1 MIENLKIEVSKY
13 RDQLIKHPIYGNID
27 SINSLKQFMESHVY
41 AVWDF
46 MSLVKKLQMD
56 LTTITHPWQPPKNN
70 AAARLINEIVWGE
83 ETDLDKDGNSVS
95 HFEMYLNAMR
105 QINANTQSI
114 EKLLDRLREG
124 NDIFDTID
132 RAGLPEYV
140 TNFLNFTF
148 RIIEEGK
155 THKIAAVFTF
165 GREDLI
171 PDMFISMIKR
181 MNIENERKFD
191 QIIYYFERHIEVDG
205 DSHGPMALDMIK
217 NLCGSDP
224 LKWEEAISA
233 SKSALQ
239 KRISLWDGI
248 NLQIIQ
254 NEKALM

>member
-56 LTTITHPWQPPKNN
+56 LTTTTLPWQPPENN

-105 QINANTQSI
+105 QINANTQKI
-114 EKLLDRLREG
+114 EKLLDRLRGG

-140 TNFLNFTF
+140 VNFLNFTF

-171 PDMFISMIKR
+171 PDMFISMIKK

>member
-27 SINSLKQFMESHVY
+27 SIKGLKQFMESHVY

-56 LTTITHPWQPPKNN
+56 LTTTTLPWQPPENN

-105 QINANTQSI
+105 QINADTQSI
-114 EKLLDRLREG
+114 ENLLDRLREG
-124 NDIFDTID
+124 NDIFETID
-132 RAGLPEYV
+132 RAGLPQHV

-181 MNIENERKFD
+181 MNRENERKFD
-191 QIIYYFERHIEVDG
+191 QIIYYFERHIEIDG

-224 LKWEEAISA
+224 LKWKEAISA

>member
-56 LTTITHPWQPPKNN
+56 LTTTTLPWQPPENN

-124 NDIFDTID
+124 NNIFDTID

-171 PDMFISMIKR
+171 PDMFISMIKK

>member
-1 MIENLKIEVSKY
+1 MIENLKKEISKY
-13 RDQLIKHPIYGNID
+13 RDQLIKHPIYGNIN
-27 SINSLKQFMESHVY
+27 SISDLKQFMESHVY

-56 LTTITHPWQPPKNN
+56 LTTTTLPWQPPQNN

-83 ETDLDKDGNSVS
+83 ETDLDKNGNSVS

-105 QINANTQSI
+105 QINANTQRI
-114 EKLLDRLREG
+114 EKLLDLLRDG

-132 RAGLPEYV
+132 RAGLPDYV

-148 RIIEEGK
+148 RIVEEGK

-205 DSHGPMALDMIK
+205 DTHGPMALDMIK

>member
-46 MSLVKKLQMD
+46 MSLVKKLQLD
-56 LTTITHPWQPPKNN
+56 LTTTTLPWQPPENN

-105 QINANTQSI
+105 QINANTQKI
-114 EKLLDRLREG
+114 EKLLDRLRGG

-140 TNFLNFTF
+140 VNFLNFTF

>member
-46 MSLVKKLQMD
+46 MSLVKKLQLD
-56 LTTITHPWQPPKNN
+56 LTTTTLPWQPPENN

-105 QINANTQSI
+105 QINANTQRI

-132 RAGLPEYV
+132 GAGLPEYV
-140 TNFLNFTF
+140 ANFLNFTF